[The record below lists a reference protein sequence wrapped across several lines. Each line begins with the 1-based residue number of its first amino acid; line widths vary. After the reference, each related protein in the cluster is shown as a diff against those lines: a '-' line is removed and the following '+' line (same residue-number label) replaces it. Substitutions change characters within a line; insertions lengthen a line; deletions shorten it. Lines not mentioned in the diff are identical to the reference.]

1 MELLLL
7 ESTIV
12 SILEACG
19 IFSALI
25 IPFFFL
31 LLIARFRGFFAS
43 IFFLP
48 FIHGLLYFLTTIEVV
63 NTTLIGLGDFGNG
76 LLAGITVISEF
87 FITFHSFL
95 MGVISGLINNEM
107 VTQVLLAN
115 WFSFVPYLILFVIF
129 FAIFKKRKAPKEE
142 DYF

>member
-12 SILEACG
+12 SILEVCG

-76 LLAGITVISEF
+76 LLAGIAVISEF
-87 FITFHSFL
+87 LISTIYQGLSYPVVYVAKVFTFVVKSW
-95 MGVISGLINNEM
+95 LIN
-107 VTQVLLAN
+107 
-115 WFSFVPYLILFVIF
+115 
-129 FAIFKKRKAPKEE
+129 
-142 DYF
+142 